1 MPNAA
6 EIVRRLRKVHDDKQ
20 LVREVYEVFAGST
33 SLANTH
39 RVAYSVMVP
48 LHVLLFAFSEKYFPQ
63 SGKVR
68 PRERD
73 HLRSLVPLF
82 VNALFEEHPAV
93 AQAVNAFYASSPAL
107 LSI

>member
-1 MPNAA
+1 MPSGT
-6 EIVRRLRKVHDDKQ
+6 EIIRRLRKVHDDKQ
-20 LVREVYEVFAGST
+20 LVKEVYELFAGTT

-48 LHVLLFAFSEKYFPQ
+48 LHILLFAFSEKYFPQ
-63 SGKVR
+63 NGRVR
-68 PRERD
+68 PKEREQ
-73 HLRSLVPLF
+73 LRNLVPLF